1 MLSYPMEET
10 MNKISK
16 IPPIKA
22 GEYKHNKTGKLY
34 TVLYVAI
41 DKNNDTQLQVVY
53 RDNHDIYIREI
64 NDFLDKF
71 SKVTNNGE

>member
-1 MLSYPMEET
+1 MD
-10 MNKISK
+10 
-16 IPPIKA
+16 IKTVKT
-22 GEYKHNKTGKLY
+22 GDYRHNKTGKIY
-34 TVLYVAI
+34 TVMYIAF

-53 RDNHDIYIREI
+53 RDSHDIYVREI

>member
-1 MLSYPMEET
+1 

>member
-1 MLSYPMEET
+1 MD
-10 MNKISK
+10 
-16 IPPIKA
+16 IKTVKT
-22 GEYKHNKTGKLY
+22 GDYRHNKTGKIY
-34 TVLYVAI
+34 TVMYIAF

-53 RDNHDIYIREI
+53 RDRHDIYVREI

>member
-1 MLSYPMEET
+1 MEEI

-22 GEYKHNKTGKLY
+22 GEYKNNKTGKLY

-53 RDNHDIYIREI
+53 RDSHDIYIREI
-64 NDFLDKF
+64 NDFLDEF
-71 SKVTNNGE
+71 TMVDNNGK

>member
-1 MLSYPMEET
+1 MD
-10 MNKISK
+10 
-16 IPPIKA
+16 IKTVKT
-22 GEYKHNKTGKLY
+22 GDYRHNKTGKIY
-34 TVLYVAI
+34 TVMYIAF

-71 SKVTNNGE
+71 TMVTNNGK